1 MRLTLE
7 RVRKRVALRG
17 AVPVAVL
24 HGLAALVR
32 TDVIHEGS
40 ACHFRKALRLN
51 RLLTQANE
59 IDARFP

>member
-1 MRLTLE
+1 M
-7 RVRKRVALRG
+7 
-17 AVPVAVL
+17 PVAIL
-24 HGLAALVR
+24 HGLFALVR

-40 ACHFRKALRLN
+40 ACRFREALRLN